1 MMATYTGAEQAMV
14 DAWIEARFNDPAIV
28 ALLDAIDPALSN
40 RIFPDFAP
48 VGTEYPFI
56 VYQCQD
62 PPRAVR
68 GVGTS
73 VVMVDTLYVVK
84 AVAQVDSYAPLVP
97 VARVIDSAMT
107 SSIGSAVEDGFV
119 LTSVRD
125 RGFALVEHD
134 QGTQF
139 RHFGGEYSIQA
150 QGEQ

>member
-1 MMATYTGAEQAMV
+1 MTTFVGAEQAMV
-14 DAWIEARFNDPAIV
+14 DLWVLARLQGQAA
-28 ALLDAIDPALSN
+28 ALDDIDAGLST
-40 RIFPDFAP
+40 RIFQDYAP
-48 VGTEYPFI
+48 EGTKYPFI
-56 VYQCQD
+56 IWQCQD

-68 GVGTS
+68 GVGVF

-84 AVAQVDSYAPLVP
+84 AVSQVDSYAPLAP
-97 VARVIDSAMT
+97 IAKVIDSAMT
-107 SSIGSAVEDGFV
+107 TSTGSAVEDGFV

-125 RGFALVEHD
+125 RQFALVERG